1 MSRDGRYSGAPGR
14 RAPLAAAIALAL
26 AGVPLP
32 TVHAA
37 VGDAVGDPI
46 TVVTQSSIYQADVA
60 MGAEGNFTVVWYDNS
75 SSVYAACFD
84 ANGNPIGNQQTLSS
98 DGYMVRVAADAD
110 GNSVA
115 VWDITDGT
123 LDLGAQRL
131 DSSCTPQGDP
141 ITITTKISLTA
152 YPGVAM
158 GPQGDFVI
166 FWDDYSVN
174 ELRFQRYDAAGTPQ
188 GGVVTVAS
196 STIGTGQTFAAAR
209 ADGGFVVGWI
219 DWGKG
224 KLRYYA
230 ADGSPLTDVITNNSL
245 NTTLAQYQ
253 NVAMDGDGDVVL
265 PWYDYDGSDYG
276 IYAQR
281 YDEVGNADGSRLLAS
296 VANGPVG
303 DYDHGAAVDDDGD
316 FMVVWTSTS
325 SGIYTRRYDTAD
337 TAGDEITVSSGGGSP
352 DVAMDADGD
361 AVVVWYGGGAIKA
374 QRYQGKGQTVDLGV
388 VAGSDAGGLIG
399 GGEAITYTYTVTNN
413 GSGSALDITLESVS
427 PDELTYASLSADTD
441 WDCAESAGTVTC
453 TLPRM
458 VSGGSASLTVS
469 YTNATVS
476 DGNLVNTVSVS
487 TPMSDTDSSN
497 DSATVTLPTTLNAAP
512 GFDSTPAISGT
523 AAVGNTVS
531 VDTPV
536 TEPDGDDY
544 TVTYQWYADG
554 AAITGATSDSYSVT
568 TDEAHTTLTVT
579 LTATDSNGYSA
590 TATASGVAVANAAPS
605 FDATPSIDGTGL
617 VGNTL
622 TAVDTATSDTD
633 ADSVTL
639 SYQWQAD
646 GVDISGATAESY
658 TLTSAEAHSAIT
670 AVVTAAD
677 GYDTT
682 VITTAP
688 TAMDNSAPEISGVD
702 ISGSTSPG
710 ETVIVVVSGVD
721 RDGDPLTYS
730 YEWYVDGALSGTAAS
745 YTVADGDE
753 GKTLFAIVT
762 VSDGNGGSD
771 RAASTARV
779 IGNEGPVF
787 LGTPSISG
795 TAAVGN
801 TLGLSGTAVSDA
813 EGDAVTIGY
822 QWLLDDA
829 PIDGAT
835 ADSYTIQSSD
845 AGHAIA
851 CTVTIADGKGGST
864 SVTTAAKTV
873 DADSGAAGTGASGGG
888 GGAIGGLVA
897 FIRRRR
903 GTRAD

>member
-1 MSRDGRYSGAPGR
+1 
-14 RAPLAAAIALAL
+14 
-26 AGVPLP
+26 
-32 TVHAA
+32 
-37 VGDAVGDPI
+37 
-46 TVVTQSSIYQADVA
+46 
-60 MGAEGNFTVVWYDNS
+60 
-75 SSVYAACFD
+75 
-84 ANGNPIGNQQTLSS
+84 
-98 DGYMVRVAADAD
+98 
-110 GNSVA
+110 
-115 VWDITDGT
+115 
-123 LDLGAQRL
+123 
-131 DSSCTPQGDP
+131 
-141 ITITTKISLTA
+141 
-152 YPGVAM
+152 
-158 GPQGDFVI
+158 
-166 FWDDYSVN
+166 
-174 ELRFQRYDAAGTPQ
+174 
-188 GGVVTVAS
+188 
-196 STIGTGQTFAAAR
+196 
-209 ADGGFVVGWI
+209 
-219 DWGKG
+219 
-224 KLRYYA
+224 
-230 ADGSPLTDVITNNSL
+230 
-245 NTTLAQYQ
+245 
-253 NVAMDGDGDVVL
+253 
-265 PWYDYDGSDYG
+265 
-276 IYAQR
+276 
-281 YDEVGNADGSRLLAS
+281 
-296 VANGPVG
+296 
-303 DYDHGAAVDDDGD
+303 
-316 FMVVWTSTS
+316 
-325 SGIYTRRYDTAD
+325 
-337 TAGDEITVSSGGGSP
+337 
-352 DVAMDADGD
+352 
-361 AVVVWYGGGAIKA
+361 
-374 QRYQGKGQTVDLGV
+374 
-388 VAGSDAGGLIG
+388 
-399 GGEAITYTYTVTNN
+399 
-413 GSGSALDITLESVS
+413 
-427 PDELTYASLSADTD
+427 
-441 WDCAESAGTVTC
+441 
-453 TLPRM
+453 M
-458 VSGGSASLTVS
+458 VSGGSASVEVS

-512 GFDSTPAISGT
+512 GFDSTPAISGS

-554 AAITGATSDSYSVT
+554 AAITGATSDSYSVSVT

-622 TAVDTATSDTD
+622 TVVDTATSDTD

-888 GGAIGGLVA
+888 GGAIGWLGLLGGLVA